1 MTNMKDFS
9 RNVSVNCG
17 VCGNGQFECDEEDG
31 NTSYRC
37 SKCGKIY
44 TEEELLEVNK
54 SKINSNIEDIK
65 REVVDEVEKKL
76 KEMCKDF
83 S

>member
-1 MTNMKDFS
+1 M
-9 RNVSVNCG
+9 
-17 VCGNGQFECDEEDG
+17 
-31 NTSYRC
+31 
-37 SKCGKIY
+37 
-44 TEEELLEVNK
+44 TEEELLEANK